1 MVKKVIK
8 RGRKT
13 KIQSFIKA
21 AEKILSNQDIVL
33 LTDEELFFAV
43 NQELPLKN
51 KIDMRTF
58 QNWKEKYMSNKF
70 SEIDENGKDFFKI
83 LKKAIIIQKKN
94 LYKKL
99 ISDNIWQRWA
109 WIIERKFPE
118 LRLTQGTKVDVKKEK
133 SGGELSVSI
142 ISYADATSDTSV

>member
-1 MVKKVIK
+1 MNK

-13 KIQSFIKA
+13 KINSFIEA
-21 AEKILSNQDIVL
+21 AKKVLSVEDIIL

-51 KIDMRTF
+51 KIDIRTF

-70 SEIDENGKDFFKI
+70 SEIDENGKDFFNI

-99 ISDNIWQRWA
+99 TSDPIWQRWA
-109 WIIERKFPE
+109 WIIERKFSE
-118 LRLTQGTKVDVKKEK
+118 LRINNGTKVDVKKEK

-142 ISYADATSDTSV
+142 ISYADANVTSA

>member
-33 LTDEELFFAV
+33 LTDEELFFVV

-99 ISDNIWQRWA
+99 ISDSVWQRWA

-142 ISYADATSDTSV
+142 ISYADATSNTSV

>member
-1 MVKKVIK
+1 MNK

-13 KIQSFIKA
+13 KIKSFIEA
-21 AEKILSNQDIVL
+21 AKKVLSVEDIIL

-70 SEIDENGKDFFKI
+70 SEIDENGKDFFNI

-94 LYKKL
+94 LYKNL

-142 ISYADATSDTSV
+142 ISYADANVTSA

>member
-1 MVKKVIK
+1 
-8 RGRKT
+8 
-13 KIQSFIKA
+13 
-21 AEKILSNQDIVL
+21 
-33 LTDEELFFAV
+33 LFFAV

-70 SEIDENGKDFFKI
+70 SEIDENGKDFFNI

-94 LYKKL
+94 LYKNL

-142 ISYADATSDTSV
+142 ISYADANVTTA